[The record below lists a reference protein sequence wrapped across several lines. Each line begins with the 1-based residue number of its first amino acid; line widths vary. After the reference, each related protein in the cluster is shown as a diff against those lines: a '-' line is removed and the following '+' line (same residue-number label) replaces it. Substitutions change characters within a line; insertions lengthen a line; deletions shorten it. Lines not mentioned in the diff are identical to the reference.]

1 MALPAPNIS
10 NVNGTQADAFRIGG
24 PTPFSANGLL
34 LDNVSSAGT
43 LQLFKSDGSTR
54 AKLQVATP
62 TVNEDAAT
70 KQYVDSAAG
79 TTSCE
84 QVLSM
89 TLAFGTAGTQTST
102 FLLPTGTQ
110 VTKVQVVVATPFNGT
125 APTVTVGFTAA
136 LTAFMTTPDNN
147 LKVAGSYTKE
157 QYATMSA
164 GSPSGVILTYVA
176 DTSSAGAA
184 TVLVWFV
191 QAPKSGQA

>member
-1 MALPAPNIS
+1 MPLPAPVIS

-24 PTPFSANGLL
+24 PTPFSPNGIV
-34 LDNVSSAGT
+34 LDNNTSAGT
-43 LQLFKSDGSTR
+43 LQLFQSNGTTR

-70 KQYVDSAAG
+70 KAYADSVAG
-79 TTSCE
+79 TASCE

-89 TLAFGTAGTQTST
+89 TLAHGTAGTQTST

-110 VTKVQVVVATPFNGT
+110 VTKVQVLTTTLFNGT
-125 APTVTVGFTAA
+125 APTVTVGFTGA
-136 LTAFMTTPDNN
+136 LTAFMSTADNN

-157 QYATMSA
+157 QYSTMSA
-164 GSPSGVILTYVA
+164 VSPAGVILTYVV
-176 DTSSAGAA
+176 DSSSAGAA